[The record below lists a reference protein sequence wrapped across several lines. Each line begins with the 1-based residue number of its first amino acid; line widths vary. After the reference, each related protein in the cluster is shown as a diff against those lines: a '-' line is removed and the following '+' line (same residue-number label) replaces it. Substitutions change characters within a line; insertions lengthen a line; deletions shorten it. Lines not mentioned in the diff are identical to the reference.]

1 MMKNIKNIL
10 IAGLVCCGISATTT
24 SCRENEFGEVDLD
37 IPEDTYTPIEAS
49 YSFASHCAMYTDA
62 DFQRVKQSLDNGS
75 APQVVKDELQNLK
88 NSKYTLLS
96 YTPTPQTKIVRGDP
110 KGTGF
115 DSENYAYAMRDAA
128 AAYQMGMLWR
138 LTGDDRYATKA
149 VEILNAWANT
159 CTEIASNDA
168 NQVLAAGAQGYTF
181 ANAAGMLHDFG
192 GWATSQREQFK
203 QWILKVFAAKNKN
216 FLDTHTGSN
225 VCAEH
230 YWSNWDLVNMCSY
243 FAIGVLT
250 ENSEM
255 VNYVVNYFYQ
265 GVGNGCIKRLIRGI
279 HSDPLGTGETICQNQ
294 ESGRDQGHSEMS
306 MMVTANLAQ
315 MAWTLYQANPS
326 VKELDFFS
334 ANDNAIMKMGEYVA
348 LFNLRNGNDNK
359 NATGSWLVSATQMPF
374 ERFEYCQPG
383 CGCSNQSHG
392 AIHTQAADD
401 SGRGSIRP
409 GWEILLAHYKNTAG
423 HKYIQ
428 QMADK
433 IRPEGGAG
441 EGLNRYGDN
450 SGAFDQLGW
459 STIMLYQ

>member
-181 ANAAGMLHDFG
+181 ANAAGMLHDFS

-265 GVGNGCIKRLIRGI
+265 GVGNGCINKLIRGT
-279 HSDPLGTGETICQNQ
+279 HNDPLGTGETICQNQ

-306 MMVTANLAQ
+306 MMVSANLAQ
-315 MAWTLYQANPS
+315 MAWTLYQANPT
-326 VKELDFFS
+326 VKELDFFA
-334 ANDNAIMKMGEYVA
+334 ANDNALMKMGEYVA
-348 LFNLRNGNDNK
+348 LFNLRNGSDNANK
-359 NATGSWLVSATQMPF
+359 NGSWLVSATQMPF
-374 ERFEYCQPG
+374 TEFKYCID
-383 CGCSNQSHG
+383 CTCRDKNHG
-392 AIHTQAADD
+392 TTHTQAADD

-409 GWEILLAHYKNTAG
+409 GWEILLSHYKNVSG
-423 HKYIQ
+423 HKYIE

-441 EGLNRYGDN
+441 ESLNRYGDN

-459 STIMLYQ
+459 CTIMLYQ

>member
-181 ANAAGMLHDFG
+181 ANAAGMLHDFS

-265 GVGNGCIKRLIRGI
+265 GVGNGCINKLIRGT
-279 HSDPLGTGETICQNQ
+279 HNDPLGTGETICQNQ

-306 MMVTANLAQ
+306 MMVSANLAQ
-315 MAWTLYQANPS
+315 MAWTLYQANPT
-326 VKELDFFS
+326 VKELDFFA
-334 ANDNAIMKMGEYVA
+334 ANDNALMKMGEYVA
-348 LFNLRNGNDNK
+348 LFNLRNGSDNANK
-359 NATGSWLVSATQMPF
+359 NGSWLVSATQMPF
-374 ERFEYCQPG
+374 TEFKYCID
-383 CGCSNQSHG
+383 CTCRDKNHG
-392 AIHTQAADD
+392 TTHTQAADD

-409 GWEILLAHYKNTAG
+409 GWEILLSHYKNVSG
-423 HKYIQ
+423 HKYIE

-441 EGLNRYGDN
+441 ESLNRYGDN

>member
-181 ANAAGMLHDFG
+181 ANAAGMLHDFS

-265 GVGNGCIKRLIRGI
+265 GVGNGCIKRLIRGT

-306 MMVTANLAQ
+306 MMVSANLAQ
-315 MAWTLYQANPS
+315 MAWTLYQANPT
-326 VKELDFFS
+326 VKELDFFA
-334 ANDNAIMKMGEYVA
+334 ANDNALMKMGEYVA
-348 LFNLRNGNDNK
+348 LFNLRNGSDNANK
-359 NATGSWLVSATQMPF
+359 NGSWLVSATQMPF
-374 ERFEYCQPG
+374 TEFKYCID
-383 CGCSNQSHG
+383 CTCRDKNHG
-392 AIHTQAADD
+392 TTHTQAADD

-409 GWEILLAHYKNTAG
+409 GWEILLSHYKNVSG
-423 HKYIQ
+423 HKYIE

-441 EGLNRYGDN
+441 ESLNRYGDN
-450 SGAFDQLGW
+450 SGVFDQLGW
-459 STIMLYQ
+459 CTIMLYQ

>member
-1 MMKNIKNIL
+1 MKNFKNIL
-10 IAGLVCCGISATTT
+10 MAGLVCCGITATAT

-37 IPEDTYTPIEAS
+37 IPEDTYTPVDAK
-49 YSFASHCAMYTDA
+49 YVYASHCAMFSND
-62 DFQRVKQSLDNGS
+62 DFSRVKKSLDDGT
-75 APQVVKDELQNLK
+75 APQAVKDEFQNLK

-181 ANAAGMLHDFG
+181 ANAAGMLHDFS

-315 MAWTLYQANPS
+315 MAWTLYQANPT
-326 VKELDFFS
+326 VKELDFFA
-334 ANDNAIMKMGEYVA
+334 ANDNALMKMGEYVA
-348 LFNLRNGNDNK
+348 LFNLRNGSDNANK
-359 NATGSWLVSATQMPF
+359 NGSWLVSATQMPF
-374 ERFEYCQPG
+374 TEFKYCID
-383 CGCSNQSHG
+383 CTCRDKNHG
-392 AIHTQAADD
+392 TTHTQAADD

-409 GWEILLAHYKNTAG
+409 GWEILLSHYKNVSG
-423 HKYIQ
+423 HKYIE

-441 EGLNRYGDN
+441 ESLNRYGDN

-459 STIMLYQ
+459 CTIMLYQ

>member
-181 ANAAGMLHDFG
+181 ANAAGMLHDFS

-265 GVGNGCIKRLIRGI
+265 GVGNGCINKLIRGT
-279 HSDPLGTGETICQNQ
+279 HNDPLGTGETICQNQ

-306 MMVTANLAQ
+306 MMVSANLAQ
-315 MAWTLYQANPS
+315 MAWTLYQANPT
-326 VKELDFFS
+326 VKELDFFA
-334 ANDNAIMKMGEYVA
+334 ANDNALMKMGEYVA
-348 LFNLRNGNDNK
+348 LFNLRNGSDNANK
-359 NATGSWLVSATQMPF
+359 NGSWLVSATQMPF
-374 ERFEYCQPG
+374 TEFKYCID
-383 CGCSNQSHG
+383 CTCRDKNHG
-392 AIHTQAADD
+392 TTHTQAADD

-409 GWEILLAHYKNTAG
+409 GWEILLSHYKNVSG
-423 HKYIQ
+423 HKYIE

-441 EGLNRYGDN
+441 ESLNRYGDN
-450 SGAFDQLGW
+450 SGVFDQLGW
-459 STIMLYQ
+459 CTIMLYQ